1 MNAAPEC
8 AVPATGVFSAAGD
21 RWRFEGA
28 LTLDNA
34 ADVLQASRALAWPAA
49 DRIDMSGITRA
60 DSAALAVVIVIRRRA
75 AAEGRLVAIEGL
87 PQSLHS
93 LAVVYGVESLLA

>member
-1 MNAAPEC
+1 MNAAQDC
-8 AVPATGVFSAAGD
+8 AAPAAGAFSASADG
-21 RWRFEGA
+21 WRFEGA

-49 DRIDMSGITRA
+49 GRIDLSGIARA
-60 DSAALAVVIVIRRRA
+60 DSAALAVVIAVRRRA
-75 AAEGRLVAIEGL
+75 AAAGRRVAIEGL
-87 PQSLHS
+87 PQSLQS

>member
-1 MNAAPEC
+1 MNAAPHC
-8 AVPATGVFSAAGD
+8 AEPVAGAFSASAD

-49 DRIDMSGITRA
+49 GRIDMSGIAQA
-60 DSAALAVVIVIRRRA
+60 DSAALAVVIAIRRRA
-75 AAEGRLVAIEGL
+75 TEEGRLVAIDGL
-87 PQSLHS
+87 PQSLQS

>member
-1 MNAAPEC
+1 VKAAPAC
-8 AVPATGVFSAAGD
+8 AVPATGAFSASGD

-34 ADVLQASRALAWPAA
+34 AGVLQVSRALAWPAA
-49 DRIDMSGITRA
+49 GRIDMSGIARA
-60 DSAALAVVIVIRRRA
+60 DSAALAVVIAIRRRA

-87 PQSLHS
+87 PQSLQS